1 MRGVLFWCEIHIYKT
16 ILIVVLMEAKGDNNM
31 VANSMQLQ
39 ERQVVNIADGKC
51 LGNLKDIEL
60 NLWTGSIESLI
71 LPAWNGFW
79 HRLQNS
85 GEVVIAWDQVVRIG
99 IDVILV
105 DVPELSEY
113 DIVFDKEKRKKT
125 KKERKEPELWQKEV
139 QAYQEEQEGN
149 NIIVLQP
156 EEYREV

>member
-1 MRGVLFWCEIHIYKT
+1 
-16 ILIVVLMEAKGDNNM
+16 M